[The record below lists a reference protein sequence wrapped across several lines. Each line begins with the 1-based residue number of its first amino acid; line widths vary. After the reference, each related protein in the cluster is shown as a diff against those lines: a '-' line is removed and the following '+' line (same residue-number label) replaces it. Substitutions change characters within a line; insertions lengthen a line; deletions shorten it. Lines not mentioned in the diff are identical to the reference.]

1 MMKSLLIFTL
11 SLISGPV
18 ACVMTGYTGG
28 SVLIICD
35 LIWGSG
41 FSTYICKLG
50 YISCTDIIRTNT
62 TENSVQEGR
71 FKLYENSNGFLR
83 VLIRRLKPQDAGVYR
98 IGVEDQTPID
108 VKLTVL
114 NDSCCDG
121 PKTVNVFPGQNISI
135 ISNYP
140 VVYNRDYKFIMKLEN
155 GSVSNAFLDTFNVPQ
170 NNRFSIS
177 DDSIAKV
184 LSMNISHVTEADDG
198 VYLYGIFNRKNSIQY
213 YSFFREIHLH
223 VKEQKK
229 SRSEVKLYSMMKI
242 LLIFTL
248 SLISGPVGCVMTGY
262 TGESIVII
270 SDLKWGSGFSTY
282 ILLIRRLKPQ
292 DTGVYRIGVEDQT
305 PTDLELTV
313 LNDSCCDGPKTV
325 NVFPG
330 QNISIISNYP
340 VIYNQDIKFIMKLE
354 NGSVFYAILDT
365 LEKSQNNRFSIFDDS
380 IAKVLGMNISNVTE
394 ADDGVYLYGIFNRKN
409 SIQYYS
415 FFREIH
421 LHVKESSVNTTII
434 IIIIIISVCVLLIG
448 GFTLLL
454 IYKLRHKG
462 TQGSRPSSQD
472 NEHAPSVHENNLPN
486 LPTYENLKIKIRSNE
501 QNLGSSTNQSDSTY
515 QTLDPLTNQSDS
527 SYMSLSNTADQSHSH
542 YQCLNARTQ
551 MNSVYQTLHS

>member
-1 MMKSLLIFTL
+1 
-11 SLISGPV
+11 
-18 ACVMTGYTGG
+18 
-28 SVLIICD
+28 
-35 LIWGSG
+35 
-41 FSTYICKLG
+41 
-50 YISCTDIIRTNT
+50 
-62 TENSVQEGR
+62 
-71 FKLYENSNGFLR
+71 
-83 VLIRRLKPQDAGVYR
+83 
-98 IGVEDQTPID
+98 
-108 VKLTVL
+108 
-114 NDSCCDG
+114 
-121 PKTVNVFPGQNISI
+121 
-135 ISNYP
+135 
-140 VVYNRDYKFIMKLEN
+140 
-155 GSVSNAFLDTFNVPQ
+155 
-170 NNRFSIS
+170 
-177 DDSIAKV
+177 
-184 LSMNISHVTEADDG
+184 
-198 VYLYGIFNRKNSIQY
+198 
-213 YSFFREIHLH
+213 
-223 VKEQKK
+223 
-229 SRSEVKLYSMMKI
+229 MMKI

-262 TGESIVII
+262 TGGSIVII

-282 ILLIRRLKPQ
+282 ICKKGSISCTDIIRTDTTENSVQEGRFKLYKNSNRFLRVLIRRLKPQ

-313 LNDSCCDGPKTV
+313 LNDSCCDRPKTV

-340 VIYNQDIKFIMKLE
+340 VIYNRDFKYIMKLE

-421 LHVKESSVNTTII
+421 LHVKGCWAAVSLSLYAINP
-434 IIIIIISVCVLLIG
+434 IISH
-448 GFTLLL
+448 F
-454 IYKLRHKG
+454 Y
-462 TQGSRPSSQD
+462 
-472 NEHAPSVHENNLPN
+472 APSVHENNLPN

>member
-35 LIWGSG
+35 LRWGSG

-50 YISCTDIIRTNT
+50 SRSCTDIIRTNT

-71 FKLYENSNGFLR
+71 FKLYKNSNRFLR
-83 VLIRRLKPQDAGVYR
+83 VLIRRLKPQDAGVYI

-155 GSVSNAFLDTFNVPQ
+155 GSVSNAILDTFNVPQ

-198 VYLYGIFNRKNSIQY
+198 VYLYGIFNRKNSIKY

-223 VKEQKK
+223 V
-229 SRSEVKLYSMMKI
+229 I
-242 LLIFTL
+242 
-248 SLISGPVGCVMTGY
+248 
-262 TGESIVII
+262 
-270 SDLKWGSGFSTY
+270 
-282 ILLIRRLKPQ
+282 
-292 DTGVYRIGVEDQT
+292 
-305 PTDLELTV
+305 
-313 LNDSCCDGPKTV
+313 
-325 NVFPG
+325 
-330 QNISIISNYP
+330 
-340 VIYNQDIKFIMKLE
+340 
-354 NGSVFYAILDT
+354 
-365 LEKSQNNRFSIFDDS
+365 
-380 IAKVLGMNISNVTE
+380 
-394 ADDGVYLYGIFNRKN
+394 
-409 SIQYYS
+409 
-415 FFREIH
+415 
-421 LHVKESSVNTTII
+421 ESSVNTT
-434 IIIIIISVCVLLIG
+434 IIIISVCVLLIG

-462 TQGSRPSSQD
+462 TQVSRPSSQD

-486 LPTYENLKIKIRSNE
+486 LPTYENLKIKIRSNY
-501 QNLGSSTNQSDSTY
+501 QNLDSSTNQSDSTY

-527 SYMSLSNTADQSHSH
+527 SYMSLSNTADQSYSH
-542 YQCLNARTQ
+542 YHCLNARTQ